1 MRFFFFFFQV
11 SLKAKRVFKIE
22 MKSYI
27 WIVGV
32 RRMPTIKNR
41 KITIFGSL
49 TWAIDWVVD

>member
-1 MRFFFFFFQV
+1 M

-32 RRMPTIKNR
+32 RRKPTIKNR
-41 KITIFGSL
+41 KISIFGSL
-49 TWAIDWVVD
+49 IWAIDWVVD

>member
-1 MRFFFFFFQV
+1 M

-32 RRMPTIKNR
+32 RRKPTIKNR